1 MNWKR
6 CPLCEE
12 APLEV
17 RSDERLYAF
26 NTLTLAVSDG
36 GELTAAEFGLSEP
49 VWEGLTTMQY
59 LCCACDEPLPEDYQ
73 LALDAALK
81 NVRQLDE

>member
-1 MNWKR
+1 MNWRR
-6 CPLCEE
+6 CLWCEE
-12 APLEV
+12 SPLEV

-36 GELTAAEFGLSEP
+36 GELAAAEFGLSEP

-59 LCCACDEPLPEDYQ
+59 LCCGCDEQLPEHYQ

-81 NVRQLDE
+81 NSRQLDE